1 MNLILRKVITTGN
14 GALESAPNRQPGKAA
29 LQSAGHAQDVSCPET
44 ALHIFL
50 YDAGAK
56 AYILVVF

>member
-29 LQSAGHAQDVSCPET
+29 LQVGDYAQGVSCPGT

-50 YDAGAK
+50 YDACAK